1 MTIVNGGDSIDVWI
15 STDLAVDC
23 NHDHADGCLID
34 KGIVVLNPFIYER
47 QGCTILGHELYHWFG
62 YAEHEIPYCE
72 ISQEFR

>member
-1 MTIVNGGDSIDVWI
+1 MTPFFYLIYLFTIVNGGDSIDVWI
-15 STDLAVDC
+15 STD
-23 NHDHADGCLID
+23 
-34 KGIVVLNPFIYER
+34 LNPFIYER